1 MIYTSWNIFC
11 AIQDS
16 EKLQN
21 DYYNIWYF
29 LRASV
34 QAQNMFICPA
44 LYSTNQIFH
53 TLISGVRVSLASS
66 NLITQRSHI
75 CVNLE
80 VSDSRMDLK
89 CTTVGPFLPLPS
101 DCDCILYDLIIIE
114 GWIIIN
120 DLKHHITLNRFL
132 TSVIIVRV
140 KLHSGPRKGSRLTFV
155 VFHKKSKIYHLLSLP
170 FSLICVP
177 LIQGL
182 RGARIRLLR

>member
-1 MIYTSWNIFC
+1 MVG
-11 AIQDS
+11 
-16 EKLQN
+16 
-21 DYYNIWYF
+21 
-29 LRASV
+29 ASSDKNQWRKWPICGRV
-34 QAQNMFICPA
+34 FFKSICCSHHTNFRHRQIMVICPV
-44 LYSTNQIFH
+44 LYSPTKLFH
-53 TLISGVRVSLASS
+53 TWISGVRFSLASS

-155 VFHKKSKIYHLLSLP
+155 VFHTKNPKFTTFYHYHFHSFVSL
-170 FSLICVP
+170 
-177 LIQGL
+177 
-182 RGARIRLLR
+182 